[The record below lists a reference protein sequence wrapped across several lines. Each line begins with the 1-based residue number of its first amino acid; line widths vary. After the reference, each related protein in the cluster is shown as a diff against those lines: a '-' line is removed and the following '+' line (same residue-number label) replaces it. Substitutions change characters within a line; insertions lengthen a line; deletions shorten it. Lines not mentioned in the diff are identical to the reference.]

1 MSIKLKPVDP
11 TIASKLKTFESNL
24 TTLSQATDRWK
35 PLRAI
40 AKQQAADAPARPPPN
55 SPDEPGPVWI
65 QRMET
70 LFGPPDEQLR
80 VIRCD
85 MCGLQTREVNGR
97 VCVTHKVNCEMAK
110 PARMAKKPGLFAGVE
125 AGSKKRGSSEVSL
138 DSSNPPPKKKK
149 AMIIDHTTSSIT
161 SAAHN
166 DLPENMKSMTTK
178 QIKKVLAQADRMQR
192 EKERKEKKARE
203 EEAKKANQKK
213 MGRIKGGPVNVN
225 EQCGVL
231 IPPKDIPCAR
241 SLTCKTHSMGAK
253 RSVPGRSAP
262 YDVLLNEWQK
272 KHNPNWGDRKVVTP
286 RVGPGIE
293 PGVSK
298 KKKKQ
303 AAGACAAMGNT
314 NTSGGMKHGTKD
326 KERDHTKHN
335 GKSSNTHNRAFGG
348 AGGGSGASSGKKK
361 DGQHH
366 RGEGGRS
373 TGDKLSAANE
383 AKLLGEIDED
393 FYFPVTP
400 AKPQT
405 AMEVDG
411 AIPEEDPTSHSDVEV
426 ELIIKGLIASQPG
439 QPLVTSSMGSAWVNP
454 RWSNFGKLG
463 VKESFR
469 DAFRKR

>member
-1 MSIKLKPVDP
+1 MSIKLKPVEP
-11 TIASKLKTFESNL
+11 NIASKLKNFESNL
-24 TTLSQATDRWK
+24 HTLSQATDRWK
-35 PLRAI
+35 LIRAL
-40 AKQQAADAPARPPPN
+40 AKQQTAESPARP
-55 SPDEPGPVWI
+55 SPHSADEPGPIWI

-85 MCGLQTREVNGR
+85 NCGLQTREVNGR
-97 VCVTHKVNCEMAK
+97 VCVTHKVNCEMTKA
-110 PARMAKKPGLFAGVE
+110 ARMAKKSGLFAGVE
-125 AGSKKRGSSEVSL
+125 AGSKKRASSEVSL

-161 SAAHN
+161 SLTTN
-166 DLPENMKSMTTK
+166 DLLPANLKSMTNK
-178 QIKKVLAQADRMQR
+178 QIKKVLAQAERLER
-192 EKERKEKKARE
+192 EKERKEKKLRD

-298 KKKKQ
+298 KKKKE
-303 AAGACAAMGNT
+303 AARAAMGNT
-314 NTSGGMKHGTKD
+314 TTTGINKHGTKD
-326 KERDHTKHN
+326 KERDHPKQN
-335 GKSSNTHNRAFGG
+335 GKSNNTHNRSFGG
-348 AGGGSGASSGKKK
+348 TGGGNGVSSGSKKK
-361 DGQHH
+361 DGQH

-400 AKPQT
+400 PKAQT
-405 AMEVDG
+405 VMEVDG
-411 AIPEEDPTSHSDVEV
+411 VITEEDPNSHSDVEV

-439 QPLVTSSMGSAWVNP
+439 QPLVTSRMGSAWVNP